1 MNLSAAIFAVDDWSA
16 LGIWGLTLLFFIAG
30 LLGAVVPFVPGPFLI
45 FLGCALH
52 VWLRPESGA
61 GWWTVAV
68 EAVLMLISYAVDFFS
83 GALGSKYFGGSRWG
97 CAGVVLGGI
106 VGLFFS
112 LPGIILGPLI
122 GGFLFE
128 LIFAGKKISHAAKST
143 VGTATGMGV
152 GLIVRL
158 IISGA
163 MIGWFLYE
171 TLLP

>member
-1 MNLSAAIFAVDDWSA
+1 MSMAGSWVWVITV
-16 LGIWGLTLLFFIAG
+16 IFFIAG

-45 FLGCALH
+45 FVGCLLH

-61 GWWTVAV
+61 GWWTVAI

-122 GGFLFE
+122 GGFVFE

-163 MIGWFLYE
+163 MIAWFLYE
-171 TLLP
+171 TLST